1 MINSS
6 EKNLRPELSATEEQ
20 LKAIEAERFLTWND
34 PGLAGIETRLKSLSF
49 VKIDE
54 KNAGDCCTGHPEVR
68 DFETLVL
75 NDHNYKSSG
84 YIRLNYNLQHRTQ
97 SASFHNALRTI
108 HFRSSAYDIS
118 FAGLDTDRNTYTEI
132 PKFEDVP
139 KKLSGAISDDPN
151 NLRINYQVRIQG
163 KGNSQSPPA
172 LAEALKEFWQQ
183 VSDFLT
189 RYEENPVTEK
199 LEAWYFGMKAQF
211 GNMVPTHPQFEKY
224 NSLIEARRRGDAEV

>member
-1 MINSS
+1 MINSL
-6 EKNLRPELSATEEQ
+6 EKNLRLELSATEEQ

-34 PGLAGIETRLKSLSF
+34 PGLAGIKTRLKSLSF

-84 YIRLNYNLQHRTQ
+84 YITLNYNLQHRTQ

-108 HFRSSAYDIS
+108 HFRNDVYNIS
-118 FAGLDTDRNTYTEI
+118 FTGLDTDRNTYIEM
-132 PKFEDVP
+132 PKFEDALER
-139 KKLSGAISDDPN
+139 LSGPKGDDPN

-163 KGNSQSPPA
+163 KGNSQSPQA

-189 RYEENPVTEK
+189 RNEENPVPEK
-199 LEAWYFGMKAQF
+199 LEAWYFGVKSQF
-211 GNMVPTHPQFEKY
+211 GDMVPTHPQFEKY
-224 NSLIEARRRGDAEV
+224 ISQIKARRRGDAEV